1 MCPQGTTRQH
11 TGETMPPE
19 DLSYLLETPS
29 KEEEE
34 RVRKAVE
41 QECIR
46 AIIQYLE
53 EISET
58 MEKNSI
64 ECLNPATLRAMS
76 EEMKKRLNQNDE
88 NN

>member
-1 MCPQGTTRQH
+1 MA
-11 TGETMPPE
+11 PE

-29 KEEEE
+29 PEEEE

-41 QECIR
+41 AECIR
-46 AIIQYLE
+46 AIIQYLG

-64 ECLNPATLRAMS
+64 ECINPATLRAMS
-76 EEMKKRLNQNDE
+76 EEMKKRLETNDE
-88 NN
+88 AQPEN